1 MLLKHLCRMHIEWR
15 IIALFLCGIVSVL
28 VSLRPDAD
36 AVNVNKFAQTSWPLA
51 FIQGGSSTLHRAS
64 GTKAA
69 VPEAKVLKNVNAS
82 EAGGPIRSDG
92 RNNGRRT
99 RNVCCPLPDDISIA
113 ATIALVLGLHA
124 RLLTL
129 ALADSACGFSQLVL
143 PCHSGCMCIKK

>member
-1 MLLKHLCRMHIEWR
+1 MPHKKLPKIKSESDEHRHAAMMRLGHRMHIEWG
-15 IIALFLCGIVSVL
+15 IKALFLCGIVSVL

-51 FIQGGSSTLHRAS
+51 FIQRGSSTLHRAS

-99 RNVCCPLPDDISIA
+99 RKVCCPLPDDTTSGKNIGI
-113 ATIALVLGLHA
+113 
-124 RLLTL
+124 LTYQK
-129 ALADSACGFSQLVL
+129 ST
-143 PCHSGCMCIKK
+143 K